1 MEKSEMVIR
10 TLINDDKKF
19 VVSKDLES
27 VCNKYNLNYNKTRRL
42 LLNAGSMITIFRGVF
57 YVKDY
62 NEKKTGV
69 IEYSPDEL
77 IAKGLELKGIRNWYF
92 GLKSGL
98 KFLNVTHEYF
108 TRTWIL
114 NDTMKRKLRGL
125 AGASYEFVKMKR
137 NLFEFGI
144 KTEKTKNGFLI
155 KYSDREKTLL
165 DIAYL
170 YKKKG
175 KSDYTAKQ
183 IFLEYEENLDKE
195 RLFDYSKKY
204 PKTIQKLVKEL

>member
-1 MEKSEMVIR
+1 MIIR
-10 TLINDDKKF
+10 TLINEDKKLLL
-19 VVSKDLES
+19 SKDLEN
-27 VCNKYNLNYNKTRRL
+27 VCNKYELNYNKTRRL
-42 LLNAGSMITIFRGVF
+42 LLNAGSMITIFRCVF

-69 IEYSPDEL
+69 LKYSPDEL
-77 IAKGLELKGIRNWYF
+77 IAKGLDLKGIKNWYF

-98 KFLNVTHEYF
+98 KYLNVTHEYF

-114 NDTMKRKLRGL
+114 NDTMKRKTRGL
-125 AGASYEFVKMKR
+125 AGEKYEFVKIIPS
-137 NLFEFGI
+137 LFEFGI

-155 KYSDREKTLL
+155 KYSDLEKTLL

-183 IFLEYEENLDKE
+183 IFLEYEEILNKE

-204 PKTIQKLVKEL
+204 PKTIQKIVKEI